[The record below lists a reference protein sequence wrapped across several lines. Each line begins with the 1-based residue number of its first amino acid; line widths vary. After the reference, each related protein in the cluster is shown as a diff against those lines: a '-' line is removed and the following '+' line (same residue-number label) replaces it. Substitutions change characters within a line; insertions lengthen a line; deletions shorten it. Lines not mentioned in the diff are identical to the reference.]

1 MTIRAVAIHR
11 SPGNAPGWFMLAC
24 AVTALALAFPRGA
37 QGVPLEPAL
46 ANLIHQFTLETIQ
59 AQPIGQAATPGSA
72 APRIDIEV
80 GQPDSRLHLAQCAKA
95 EPYVP
100 AGVRLGGAT
109 RAGLKCVQG
118 STAWNI
124 TVPVVIRIF
133 GRGLVALSNIP
144 AGAILKSEDL
154 TVGDVDLVADT
165 SAALSEPQAIEG
177 RTLARP
183 LNVGQSLRLSHLKP
197 RQWFAPGD
205 TVKLVSSGSGFQIAS
220 QGQALSPGIDGQLV
234 RVRTEAGKSLSGTA
248 VGDRLVALEM

>member
-1 MTIRAVAIHR
+1 MTIQAVAFRR

-24 AVTALALAFPRGA
+24 AVAALALAFPHGA
-37 QGVPLEPAL
+37 QAVPLEPAV
-46 ANLIHQFTLETIQ
+46 ATHIHQFTLEAIQ

-80 GQPDSRLHLAQCAKA
+80 GQPDARLHLAQCAKA

-100 AGVRLGGAT
+100 AGIRLGGAT
-109 RAGLKCVQG
+109 RIGLKCVQG
-118 STAWNI
+118 PTAWNI

-144 AGAILKSEDL
+144 AGGTLKSQDL
-154 TVGDVDLVADT
+154 AIGDVDLVADT
-165 SAALSEPQAIEG
+165 SAALNEPQAVEG

-183 LNVGQSLRLSHLKP
+183 LNVGHSLRLSHLKP

-220 QGQALSPGIDGQLV
+220 QGQALTPGIDGQPV
-234 RVRTEAGKSLSGTA
+234 RVRTEAGKILSGTA
-248 VGDRLVALEM
+248 VGDRLVALDR